1 MSNFLQTLK
10 QFTSPG
16 GIEGY
21 FAVKY
26 AQWAENSEMMRDEY
40 KRIARQ
46 AAYEAQAGQALE
58 IGPGP
63 GFISLELARLLPEMD
78 VVGLDLSETM
88 IEMAEKNAQAYGLAD
103 RVRFE
108 QGDAAAMPFQDDSF
122 DLIVSSGSLHHWDKP
137 ARIFNEIHRVLK
149 PGGSALVFDLR
160 GDAPRESIDAMAGSI
175 DSKVMRWGLR
185 HSFAEGYTAQ
195 KIEEILGETPFTQP
209 EIEVGDINLEIR
221 LGK

>member
-1 MSNFLQTLK
+1 LLGK
-10 QFTSPG
+10 
-16 GIEGY
+16 
-21 FAVKY
+21 
-26 AQWAENSEMMRDEY
+26 
-40 KRIARQ
+40 
-46 AAYEAQAGQALE
+46 ALE

-63 GFISLELARLLPEMD
+63 GFISLELAKLLPEMD
-78 VVGLDLSETM
+78 IVGLDLSETM
-88 IEMAEKNAQAYGLAD
+88 IEMAEKNAQVHGLTD

-108 QGDAAAMPFQDDSF
+108 QGDAADMPFEDDSF

-149 PGGSALVFDLR
+149 PSGSALIFDLR
-160 GDAPRESIDAMAGSI
+160 GDAPKESVDEMARAI

-195 KIEEILGETPFTQP
+195 EIEKIVGKTPFVEP
-209 EIEVGDINLEIR
+209 EIEVGDINLEVR

>member
-26 AQWAENSEMMRDEY
+26 AQWAEKSDMMRDEY
-40 KRIARQ
+40 KRVAQR
-46 AAYEAQAGQALE
+46 AASEVQAGKALE

-63 GFISLELARLLPEMD
+63 GFISLELAQLLPGID

-88 IEMAEKNAQAYGLAD
+88 IEMAEKNAQAYGLTG

-122 DLIVSSGSLHHWDKP
+122 DLIVSSGSLHHWDEP

-149 PGGSALVFDLR
+149 PSGSALVFDLR
-160 GDAPRESIDAMAGSI
+160 GDAPQESIDQMAGSI

-185 HSFAEGYTAQ
+185 HSFAEGYTARE
-195 KIEEILGETPFTQP
+195 IEEILGETPFTQP